1 MIRQVGMSYFLYEG
15 DIMKKKND
23 MEFSKRLL
31 LQESMLIWIITIA
44 FIILAFV
51 CVANQFFGELPWL
64 AAMCGFPWTAYG
76 TSQAFYFRKAEKE
89 NTEGGIKY
97 ATVLQQMQ
105 TNDNEVMNEEIV
117 DNAAG

>member
-1 MIRQVGMSYFLYEG
+1 
-15 DIMKKKND
+15 MKKKTKTENK

-51 CVANQFFGELPWL
+51 CVSNQFFGELPWL

-76 TSQAFYFRKAEKE
+76 ASQAFYFRKAEKE
-89 NTEGGIKY
+89 NTAGGIKY
-97 ATVLQQMQ
+97 ETVMADIHQDIPPEQF
-105 TNDNEVMNEEIV
+105 DE
-117 DNAAG
+117 NAAG